1 MNLYSTILINFLQ
14 TGKRT
19 ATPRL
24 TEREL
29 RILAGSAHL
38 QLKRA
43 VDTSSRSYTRSASH
57 TVEKACCRPSWFT
70 D

>member
-1 MNLYSTILINFLQ
+1 MTLYSTLLLDYLR
-14 TGKRT
+14 TGQAT
-19 ATPRL
+19 AHYATDRNYRAQGDF
-24 TEREL
+24 ER
-29 RILAGSAHL
+29 I

-57 TVEKACCRPSWFT
+57 TVEKACCRPSWFS